1 MNDTILLGK
10 GTELME
16 IPHAYLNK
24 HLEQAPEHGRR
35 RLAFMSHDHHR
46 IRYFVVRELPRFG
59 RPITVQEIAN
69 ELSLTFKKVEAILA
83 ELEAHLF
90 FLVRNQ
96 HGAVHWAFP
105 VTVDPTAHKITFSSG
120 EKLYG
125 A

>member
-1 MNDTILLGK
+1 MNETILLGR
-10 GTELME
+10 GLE
-16 IPHAYLNK
+16 ITKIPRSFLNK

-35 RLAFMSHDHHR
+35 RLAFMSEDHHR
-46 IRYFVVRELPRFG
+46 VRYFVVRELPRFG
-59 RPITVQEIAN
+59 RPITVQEIADD
-69 ELSLTFKKVEAILA
+69 LSLTIEKVEAILA
-83 ELEAHLF
+83 ELEANLF

-105 VTVDPTAHKITFSSG
+105 VTVEPTAHKITFSNG